1 MYSYRMEDIPIK
13 MGGVGGL
20 RCWFVSCAHLPSD
33 VTPMIID
40 GAHASPSREPG
51 LRTPAGRKPN
61 ARIASRMLSVSC
73 TLMRL
78 ACLLADEALNF
89 GKNRAPASG
98 VLSRKML
105 QSPCVLSRKMLTAD
119 RPNSKQQTGATVAGN
134 IAWLGAGSVTW
145 RAGVEAAESGYAVDG
160 AKLEAELAA
169 LLPTAAA
176 ARGFVRACLRAKRYQ
191 LDKAQSLACNYIAFR
206 ERVGWHGPGAVCAA
220 AVAPALRSGFN
231 TLLTARDRYG
241 HVVLT
246 QSMHRFDPANG
257 TLEAHQRSGY
267 YLLHRALQRPGAQ
280 TNGIALLLDFRGFG
294 IRLFSRFG
302 SADVARG
309 VAILQDCFPARV
321 AVLYVLHEPRFLK
334 SVFTLLRPFLKADS
348 LSTKFVLVGSEYSRL
363 YEHLPCEAVPEAILA
378 GGPADDAWCALVD
391 SWMAEEAATDE
402 DDRHPGLAQLIPMC
416 YL

>member
-1 MYSYRMEDIPIK
+1 LGACSYIRASVPTCRLWVPTCQLGCIVQWGSDCLQVQCSNSKVLDRLPFRKTERALLGMLVA
-13 MGGVGGL
+13 M
-20 RCWFVSCAHLPSD
+20 SCGRP
-33 VTPMIID
+33 
-40 GAHASPSREPG
+40 
-51 LRTPAGRKPN
+51 PA
-61 ARIASRMLSVSC
+61 IE
-73 TLMRL
+73 
-78 ACLLADEALNF
+78 ADH
-89 GKNRAPASG
+89 
-98 VLSRKML
+98 
-105 QSPCVLSRKMLTAD
+105 
-119 RPNSKQQTGATVAGN
+119 PNSKQQTGAAVAGN
-134 IAWLGAGSVTW
+134 VAWLGAGSVTW
-145 RAGVEAAESGYAVDG
+145 RAGVVAAESGSALEG

-169 LLPTAAA
+169 LLPRAAA

-191 LDKAQSLACNYIAFR
+191 LDKAHTLACNYIAFR
-206 ERVGWHGPGAVCAA
+206 ERVGWHVPGAVCAA

-302 SADVARG
+302 RADVARG

-348 LSTKFVLVGSEYSRL
+348 LSTKFVLVGSEHSRL

-378 GGPADDAWCALVD
+378 GRPADDAWCALVD
-391 SWMAEEAATDE
+391 SWVAEEAATDCTE
-402 DDRHPGLAQLIPMC
+402 SSTDDYDRDPGVAQLFPMC

>member
-1 MYSYRMEDIPIK
+1 MLVAM
-13 MGGVGGL
+13 
-20 RCWFVSCAHLPSD
+20 SCGRP
-33 VTPMIID
+33 
-40 GAHASPSREPG
+40 
-51 LRTPAGRKPN
+51 PA
-61 ARIASRMLSVSC
+61 IA
-73 TLMRL
+73 
-78 ACLLADEALNF
+78 ADH
-89 GKNRAPASG
+89 
-98 VLSRKML
+98 
-105 QSPCVLSRKMLTAD
+105 
-119 RPNSKQQTGATVAGN
+119 PNSKQQTGAAVAGN
-134 IAWLGAGSVTW
+134 VAWLGAGSVTW
-145 RAGVEAAESGYAVDG
+145 RAGVVAAESGSALEG

-169 LLPTAAA
+169 LLPRAAA

-191 LDKAQSLACNYIAFR
+191 LDKAHTLACNYIAFR
-206 ERVGWHGPGAVCAA
+206 ERVGWHVPGAVCAA

-302 SADVARG
+302 RADVARG

-378 GGPADDAWCALVD
+378 GRPADDAWCALVD
-391 SWMAEEAATDE
+391 SWVAEEAPRLTALTTTIGIPGSPSCSRCVICNLKRSNVRIVSICNHDVPTGLPGPRAVDFVALPHDTHRSCFLE
-402 DDRHPGLAQLIPMC
+402 RHLTSRVHITMLRRASRVDTRLGRVVPR
-416 YL
+416 